1 MEYLSIKIDIMSISN
16 YKKRF
21 YQLMESQIG
30 DVKPIISENE
40 MKEDD
45 IDLTSTYLSKD
56 EISKRRKEITQF
68 ETMKSPKVVD
78 LTGKI
83 FKDLETTTS
92 EDYIGGLD
100 FKQTEPNY
108 YKVNFSSEFIEKF
121 FSIPYSKIY
130 KNFGLYGNEHGDP
143 SVPLIL
149 KFGSQEYTIQEL
161 LNNIYIFTEGYP
173 TNRIH
178 FDGGVGSFLE
188 GTGLGY
194 LIYQQFIKYLGY
206 GSSMTNASSK
216 AQVVWS
222 KLTKDPDFY
231 SFIIEIGGSQSVYVI
246 SKTISFET
254 PESIVEGILERI
266 LYYGSNDIKVILGSE
281 IKKDFPEIEKMFSN
295 PNGTVLRS
303 LMKRFKSYVE
313 LLTSSKLTKDIDEF
327 LFGKIS
333 EVTLKIYN
341 IISNDRHPFR
351 LTELIDNDVKELFDK
366 VIKKYYVDSSVDFN
380 SETSTDGTP
389 YWERKNEEG
398 KKMERSSTYDPQNGM
413 TIFKWDDGTPYY
425 SLLELSLSEISKFFS
440 KYFKLKKYNE
450 GIMSTFK

>member
-1 MEYLSIKIDIMSISN
+1 MSISN

-30 DVKPIISENE
+30 DVKPIICENE
-40 MKEDD
+40 IKEDD
-45 IDLTSTYLSKD
+45 IDLSNSYLSKD
-56 EISKRRKEITQF
+56 EISKRKKETSQS
-68 ETMKSPKVVD
+68 ETIKLPKVVD

-92 EDYIGGLD
+92 EDYVSGLD
-100 FKQTEPNY
+100 FEQTEPNY
-108 YKVNFSSEFIEKF
+108 YKVNFSSEFIEDF
-121 FSIPYSKIY
+121 FSIPSSKIY
-130 KNFGLYGNEHGDP
+130 KNFGPYGDEHGDP

-161 LNNIYIFTEGYP
+161 LNDIRINTEGYP

-178 FDGGVGSFLE
+178 FGGGVGSFLE

-206 GSSMTNASSK
+206 GSSMTNASNK

-222 KLTKDPDFY
+222 KLAKDPDFY
-231 SFIIEIGGSQSVYVI
+231 SFIIEKGGSQSVYVI
-246 SKTISFET
+246 SKTNPLET
-254 PESIVEGILERI
+254 PESIVERI
-266 LYYGSNDIKVILGSE
+266 LQRILSYSSNDIKVILGSE

-295 PNGTVLRS
+295 PNETVLRS

-313 LLTSSKLTKDIDEF
+313 FLTSSKLTKDINEN

-333 EVTLKIYN
+333 EVTLKIYD
-341 IISNDRHPFR
+341 IISNDRQPFR

-398 KKMERSSTYDPQNGM
+398 KKMERSTTYDFQNGM
-413 TIFKWDDGTPYY
+413 TISKWDDGTPYY

-440 KYFKLKKYNE
+440 NYFKLKKYNE
-450 GIMSTFK
+450 SVMSTFK